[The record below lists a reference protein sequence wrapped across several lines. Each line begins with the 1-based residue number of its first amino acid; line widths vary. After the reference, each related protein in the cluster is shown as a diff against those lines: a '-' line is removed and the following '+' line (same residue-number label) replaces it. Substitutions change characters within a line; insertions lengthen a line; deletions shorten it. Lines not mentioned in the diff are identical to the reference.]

1 MRIENDSFIRQA
13 PSNRRGAVVVLVAVV
28 MILFVAMA
36 AFMIDYGYIMTKR
49 TDLQRAADAAA
60 LAAVQDLIPAEDGSQ
75 DLAAAVASVR
85 SYVADNLNESG
96 FTVKDADIE
105 IGRFDTTT
113 IYSNVTLLNDG
124 TKDAVRVT
132 LRRDGASNA
141 LIPLFFARTLG
152 ANDAA
157 VTATAT
163 AVLQKPTLLRPGSGV
178 LPFAVPVDEWDGVD
192 TGDTWTVYGDGKI
205 EDANGDSVPGNWGTL
220 DIGNSNNSTSDLRDQ
235 LVDGLRQ
242 SDIDALYDDGRIST
256 NTHID
261 TTETIWLNADPGLSS
276 GMKHAVEEIHG
287 QTRVIPLYDQNNG
300 RGGNNLEYRVVRW
313 GVVTVKDSFF
323 KGSKNSYVKVT
334 KSNVYDGLL
343 SSNNNLSTAS
353 SIEGAFTT
361 PVLVE

>member
-1 MRIENDSFIRQA
+1 MTRLSVRRS
-13 PSNRRGAVVVLVAVV
+13 SNRRGAVVVLVAVV

-163 AVLQKPTLLRPGSGV
+163 AVLQKPTLLRPDQACYRSPYQLTSG
-178 LPFAVPVDEWDGVD
+178 
-192 TGDTWTVYGDGKI
+192 
-205 EDANGDSVPGNWGTL
+205 
-220 DIGNSNNSTSDLRDQ
+220 
-235 LVDGLRQ
+235 
-242 SDIDALYDDGRIST
+242 
-256 NTHID
+256 
-261 TTETIWLNADPGLSS
+261 TELTPA
-276 GMKHAVEEIHG
+276 IHG
-287 QTRVIPLYDQNNG
+287 QCMATARSKTQTETLCQETG
-300 RGGNNLEYRVVRW
+300 ARLTLEIQTIAHPICATSW
-313 GVVTVKDSFF
+313 
-323 KGSKNSYVKVT
+323 
-334 KSNVYDGLL
+334 
-343 SSNNNLSTAS
+343 
-353 SIEGAFTT
+353 
-361 PVLVE
+361 